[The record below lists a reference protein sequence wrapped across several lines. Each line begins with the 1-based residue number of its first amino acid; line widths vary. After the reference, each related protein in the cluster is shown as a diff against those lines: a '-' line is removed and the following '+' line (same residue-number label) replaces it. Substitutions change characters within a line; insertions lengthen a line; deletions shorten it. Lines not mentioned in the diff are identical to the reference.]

1 MGSPQACLAC
11 LAKIAL
17 CSPERSR
24 RIIKIRS
31 GRRLKFAITLPI
43 FGTRGQIRDALQ
55 ALGLSGRIQTAF
67 VERANLTL
75 RQLISALHRRTLR
88 HLRQGRLWSLPWST
102 TTFDYR
108 LTWFFAFYH
117 FCRPHQTLA
126 GSEINGIT
134 FRKCTPAIAAGLTDH
149 IWSLDEILLW
159 RPKLVST

>member
-1 MGSPQACLAC
+1 MTSHFGEFRQEWGRRKPVWRVSPKLLYAQL
-11 LAKIAL
+11 
-17 CSPERSR
+17 
-24 RIIKIRS
+24 IKIRS

-75 RQLISALHRRTLR
+75 RQLIAALHRRT
-88 HLRQGRLWSLPWST
+88 WSLPWST